1 MIVKELSEKQISIL
15 RKTKTISSLLSLELN
30 EFDKN
35 TVIDFFDT
43 VNDEEL
49 IDLRYKNT
57 NTMKKRPIFK
67 EISKKYK
74 PVKPKTEADKEQN
87 KKNKASSLKEKKR
100 IFQKISFRCQ

>member
-1 MIVKELSEKQISIL
+1 MKNKYLS
-15 RKTKTISSLLSLELN
+15 TKTISSLLSLELN

-35 TVIDFFDT
+35 TIIDFFDT

-57 NTMKKRPIFK
+57 NTMKKTSYIQRNL
-67 EISKKYK
+67 KKYK

-87 KKNKASSLKEKKR
+87 KKNKAILEEKK